1 MSSSPL
7 SNPKPL
13 PTDLPAAK
21 LPLSK
26 LVVLTGPSGVG
37 KGTLLARLRAHHP
50 DLFVSI
56 SATTR
61 SPRAGEV
68 NGVNYYFMS
77 VPDFEAGIAA
87 GKFLEWAQY
96 VGNYYGTPR
105 LPVVERL
112 EAGQSVMLEI
122 EVEGAMQV
130 KKNFPAAMLVFILPP
145 SMEALVTRLQGR
157 GTDDLAVVEQRLAKA
172 NQEIAVADQFDF
184 RVINDDL
191 DRTVAE
197 VEALLFG
204 EKEKV

>member
-1 MSSSPL
+1 M
-7 SNPKPL
+7 

>member
-1 MSSSPL
+1 MSFSPP

-13 PTDLPAAK
+13 PTDLPSAK
-21 LPLSK
+21 LPQSK

-37 KGTLLARLRAHHP
+37 KGTLLARLRKYHP
-50 DLFVSI
+50 ELFVSI

-61 SPRAGEV
+61 SPRPGEQDRV
-68 NGVNYYFMS
+68 HYYFMTI
-77 VPDFEAGIAA
+77 PDFQAGIAA
-87 GKFLEWAQY
+87 DEFLEWAQY

-105 LPVVERL
+105 LPVLERL
-112 EAGQSVMLEI
+112 AAGQSILLEI

-172 NQEIAVADQFDF
+172 KQEIAVADQFDF
-184 RVINDDL
+184 RIVNDDL
-191 DRTVAE
+191 DRAVAE

-204 EKEKV
+204 EKEKL

>member
-1 MSSSPL
+1 M
-7 SNPKPL
+7 
-13 PTDLPAAK
+13 
-21 LPLSK
+21 PLSK

-68 NGVNYYFMS
+68 NGVNYYFMT
-77 VPDFEAGIAA
+77 VPEFEAGIAA
-87 GKFLEWAQY
+87 GEFLEWAQY
-96 VGNYYGTPR
+96 VGNFYGTPR

-112 EAGQSVMLEI
+112 AAGQSVLLEI

-184 RVINDDL
+184 RVVNDDL